1 MGIRGLNRYITNN
14 CKRSVKKMDLFMLR
28 NKIIVIDASIYM
40 YRYKSEGN
48 MIEGIFMLNSLF
60 IRNEIKPVY
69 IFDGKTPHLKMNLI
83 NKRNTDRKKAKK
95 DYDILKNEQ
104 LNSGVSNNDYKKIR
118 KLKREMIRIT
128 NQDYV
133 DIKTLLTYQNIPFID
148 AIGEADALCSNLVKD
163 GKAYACLTDDS
174 DMFAYGCPR
183 VLRYLSMLGETL
195 LMYDYNK
202 ILNELELTDDIFKII
217 CAMSTNDY
225 SIDNMNLYKCIDT
238 YKNYLDSNDSERFID
253 YLLKD
258 GKYIKDVDKFQ
269 EIINIY
275 NLREVDIDND
285 NIELDTLFNKNKE
298 NGDDIKDLLEKHNFV
313 FVM

>member
-1 MGIRGLNRYITNN
+1 MNN
-14 CKRSVKKMDLFMLR
+14 
-28 NKIIVIDASIYM
+28 
-40 YRYKSEGN
+40 
-48 MIEGIFMLNSLF
+48 
-60 IRNEIKPVY
+60 
-69 IFDGKTPHLKMNLI
+69 
-83 NKRNTDRKKAKK
+83 KKAKK
-95 DYDILKNEQ
+95 DKEK
-104 LNSGVSNNDYKKIR
+104 SNA
-118 KLKREMIRIT
+118 
-128 NQDYV
+128 
-133 DIKTLLTYQNIPFID
+133 KTP
-148 AIGEADALCSNLVKD
+148 
-163 GKAYACLTDDS
+163 
-174 DMFAYGCPR
+174 
-183 VLRYLSMLGETL
+183 VLRSKEERQIEAR
-195 LMYDYNK
+195 K
-202 ILNELELTDDIFKII
+202 VISKLNELELTDDIFKII